1 MSEQIERII
10 DDITNAL
17 DKLEEDTFKNHR
29 EYYIVKKE
37 IIEEHRDQ
45 LTRIKKALN
54 EPANPQEIEKMQSEL
69 KRINDDIQ
77 KGCIPNRTESGQT
90 FQELMNDLNE
100 DKKEMVLP
108 KESINPNM
116 IDSALENLTIPNTQ
130 EDIVVSIPTIDEIP
144 SLPEEVELPK
154 VNENINQTISP
165 SQPNE
170 NAVLAADVSNDIDL
184 SVLDSILD
192 DTESNSSGTDAFRI

>member
-1 MSEQIERII
+1 MII
-10 DDITNAL
+10 T
-17 DKLEEDTFKNHR
+17 
-29 EYYIVKKE
+29 KK
-37 IIEEHRDQ
+37 
-45 LTRIKKALN
+45 
-54 EPANPQEIEKMQSEL
+54 S
-69 KRINDDIQ
+69 
-77 KGCIPNRTESGQT
+77 
-90 FQELMNDLNE
+90 QELMNDLNE
-100 DKKEMVLP
+100 DKKETVLP

-130 EDIVVSIPTIDEIP
+130 EDIVVSIPFFLIRFAFFLFLVD
-144 SLPEEVELPK
+144 LLVHLMLFLF
-154 VNENINQTISP
+154 